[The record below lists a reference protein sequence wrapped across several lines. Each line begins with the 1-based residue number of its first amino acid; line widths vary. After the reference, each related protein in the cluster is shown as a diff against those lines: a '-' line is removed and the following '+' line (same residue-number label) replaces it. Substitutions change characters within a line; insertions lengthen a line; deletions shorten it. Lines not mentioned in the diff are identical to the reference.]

1 MHKALKWILSII
13 GVVIILIGGGLAY
26 LYFTLNSSGSF
37 ANLVIE
43 KGTVQYSVDGTDW
56 KSAVNGMTLKEGY
69 TLRTDMGSKAMI
81 LLSNSV
87 TRMDENTSLSLD
99 SLTPQKVSITQTIG
113 RTWTNLLK
121 LSGIKEYDLNTPNAI
136 ASVRGTIF
144 TCSYDGVSTKCQ
156 QIQSQMEFSSNGTVK
171 TLQPGEALELKA
183 GEFIQTSVDLSDSWI
198 VENGLLDSKYKDQ
211 LKSCLEKKYS
221 LAINTALS
229 QNLISQEQLNAFF
242 DDWYAG
248 RIKIADNMD
257 QIPSQ
262 IRAMIK
268 NPEDLGNFC
277 VLK

>member
-1 MHKALKWILSII
+1 MHKAVKWILSII
-13 GVVIILIGGGLAY
+13 GVVVILIGGGLAY

-43 KGTVQYSVDGTDW
+43 KGTVQYNIDGGEW
-56 KSAVNGMTLKEGY
+56 KNAVNGMVLKEGY
-69 TLRTDMGSKAMI
+69 ALKTDIGSRATVI
-81 LLSNSV
+81 LSNSV
-87 TRMDENTSLSLD
+87 TRMDENTTLSLD

-144 TCSYDGVSTKCQ
+144 TCTYDGESTKCE

-183 GEFIQTSVDLSDSWI
+183 GEFIQTSVDLNDSWI

-211 LKSCLEKKYS
+211 LKSCLEKRYS

-229 QNLISQEQLNAFF
+229 QNLVSQDQLNAFF
-242 DDWYAG
+242 DDWFAG
-248 RIKIADNMD
+248 RIKIADYMD
-257 QIPSQ
+257 QIPAQ
-262 IRAMIK
+262 IRSMIK